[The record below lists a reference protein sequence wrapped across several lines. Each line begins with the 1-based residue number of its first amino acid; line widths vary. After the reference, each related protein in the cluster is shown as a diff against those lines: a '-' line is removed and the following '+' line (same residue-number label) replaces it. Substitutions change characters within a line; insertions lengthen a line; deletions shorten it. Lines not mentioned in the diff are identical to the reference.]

1 MRTLLH
7 VAAWDGTTLLEALL
21 ERLRATSRGMW
32 SIALQAADVVSC
44 LGTRGGVDTCSASPP
59 RSQSLLQE

>member
-7 VAAWDGTTLLEALL
+7 VAAQDDPALLKALL

-44 LGTRGGVDTCSASPP
+44 LRTRGGS
-59 RSQSLLQE
+59 